1 MARLTVESG
10 EEKGREFKI
19 AVGEMTIGRL
29 KTNAVAIQDP
39 MSSREHTRVAF
50 DGNVHSVQDLG
61 SRNGTYVNTHQMK
74 GGDPRPLAHGD
85 KIQIGRTVLI
95 FLEDPED
102 VERRKKA
109 EAAAAAAAPVSPS
122 HAHAL
127 QAVHEAAAL
136 PGLPAAVHYLILA
149 AVFAGSLMASKILFD
164 AVLATVQSRPA
175 AGRR

>member
-1 MARLTVESG
+1 MARLAVESG
-10 EEKGREFKI
+10 DEKGREFKI

-50 DGNVHSVQDLG
+50 DGNIHTVQDLG

-109 EAAAAAAAPVSPS
+109 EAEAAAAAPPPPS
-122 HAHAL
+122 HAL
-127 QAVHEAAAL
+127 QAVHEAAAV
-136 PGLPAAVHYLILA
+136 PGLPPAVHYLILA
-149 AVFAGSLMASKILFD
+149 AVFAGSLMASKVVFD
-164 AVLATVQSRPA
+164 AVLETVQRPA